1 MGSKRLILIH
11 CIMKTRSQVAID
23 EAVKGLLMLKHMPIP
38 RPPRTPTAVALTA
51 VAAAVVTHQRPR
63 RAGVKY

>member
-1 MGSKRLILIH
+1 
-11 CIMKTRSQVAID
+11 MKTRSQVAID